1 MLRMNYF
8 IATIRSQYQYMLSS
22 PLLAE
27 AINKFFNIAL
37 PVGGVV
43 ATPFIGVFL
52 DNLSTASVLAVI
64 VSLTTIIGMLNSL
77 PFLWAGYATV
87 VLFCLLR
94 PLYYSA
100 MSDYATKVF
109 GFRTFGRVY
118 GTIICLSGMVNFSQ
132 VAIDSLTLS
141 SFGGNPLPVNV
152 SLTAAGFVVGIV
164 LVFFMWRKGKVDP
177 EDIKRARARAGSI
190 LSTASSTWGTV
201 SSVGNGYGAYG
212 SIGREAERRPLL
224 GTRALTAVPE
234 REEEEAE
241 V

>member
-8 IATIRSQYQYMLSS
+8 IATVRSQYEYMLSS
-22 PLLAE
+22 PHLAE
-27 AINKFFNIAL
+27 VINKFFDIAL
-37 PVGGVV
+37 PVGGVF

-52 DNLSTASVLAVI
+52 DNLSTASVLAII
-64 VSLTTIIGMLNSL
+64 VSLTTLIGVLNSL
-77 PFLWAGYATV
+77 SFLWAGYATV

-118 GTIICLSGMVNFSQ
+118 GTIIYLSGMVNFSQ

-141 SFGGNPLPVNV
+141 EFGGNPLPVNV
-152 SLTAAGFVVGIV
+152 FLTAAGFVVGVV
-164 LVFFMWRKGKVDP
+164 LVLFVWRNGKFDP
-177 EDIKRARARAGSI
+177 EEVKMAKTGSI
-190 LSTASSTWGTV
+190 LSTASNAWGTV

-224 GTRALTAVPE
+224 GNRMLTAVQE
-234 REEEEAE
+234 REEEA
-241 V
+241 